1 MHHLLECF
9 VCLKKQILAADK
21 YFFCERYETYIEHP
35 FSTARLQ
42 EFICLVKKPQRV
54 RDAGG
59 YGIFC
64 DHDGNC
70 FHGAKIVIMNVA
82 IAPSKCRNIHIDSGI
97 KDIVLFQKTTKKM
110 RLDPYLNFNGN
121 TEEVFNFYKKVFK
134 RDFTSLMRFADMP
147 GGDKMS
153 PADKTKILHVA
164 LPVGDSVL
172 MGTDV
177 LDSMNQKISTGD
189 NFSISITVDSEAE
202 ATRIFDAL
210 SDRGDVIM
218 PLGKEFWSDL
228 FGICKDPFGIQW
240 MINFK
245 ANQK

>member
-1 MHHLLECF
+1 
-9 VCLKKQILAADK
+9 
-21 YFFCERYETYIEHP
+21 
-35 FSTARLQ
+35 
-42 EFICLVKKPQRV
+42 
-54 RDAGG
+54 
-59 YGIFC
+59 
-64 DHDGNC
+64 
-70 FHGAKIVIMNVA
+70 
-82 IAPSKCRNIHIDSGI
+82 
-97 KDIVLFQKTTKKM
+97 M

-147 GGDKMS
+147 GGEKMS

-202 ATRIFDAL
+202 ATRIFEAL

>member
-1 MHHLLECF
+1 
-9 VCLKKQILAADK
+9 
-21 YFFCERYETYIEHP
+21 
-35 FSTARLQ
+35 
-42 EFICLVKKPQRV
+42 
-54 RDAGG
+54 
-59 YGIFC
+59 
-64 DHDGNC
+64 
-70 FHGAKIVIMNVA
+70 
-82 IAPSKCRNIHIDSGI
+82 
-97 KDIVLFQKTTKKM
+97 M

>member
-1 MHHLLECF
+1 M
-9 VCLKKQILAADK
+9 
-21 YFFCERYETYIEHP
+21 
-35 FSTARLQ
+35 
-42 EFICLVKKPQRV
+42 
-54 RDAGG
+54 
-59 YGIFC
+59 
-64 DHDGNC
+64 
-70 FHGAKIVIMNVA
+70 
-82 IAPSKCRNIHIDSGI
+82 
-97 KDIVLFQKTTKKM
+97 M

-147 GGDKMS
+147 GGEKMS

-202 ATRIFDAL
+202 ATRIFEAL